1 MQDTHQNYHIK
12 IIINTYQEEWRRQTL
27 QYIYLYLFIWKY
39 QLLKKYIHIHIYI
52 TMKLTYG
59 LLTIICIVLASSSST
74 SHATSL
80 RGSPDVVL
88 ASMNYVLKDAEQE
101 ISSTEKDLQEKKDT
115 FKGRVID
122 EKKVA
127 EKAKKVVQIA
137 EECIKDATVSN
148 E

>member
-1 MQDTHQNYHIK
+1 METNITDKHTVYIS
-12 IIINTYQEEWRRQTL
+12 IF
-27 QYIYLYLFIWKY
+27 IYLEVSIIKE
-39 QLLKKYIHIHIYI
+39 IHTYTYIYI

>member
-1 MQDTHQNYHIK
+1 METNITDKHTVYISIFIYLEVSIIK
-12 IIINTYQEEWRRQTL
+12 EIHTYT
-27 QYIYLYLFIWKY
+27 YIYNDEIDVR
-39 QLLKKYIHIHIYI
+39 
-52 TMKLTYG
+52 
-59 LLTIICIVLASSSST
+59 IVNNYMLASSSST
-74 SHATSL
+74 SYATSL

>member
-1 MQDTHQNYHIK
+1 MEETN
-12 IIINTYQEEWRRQTL
+12 NTDKHTVYISI
-27 QYIYLYLFIWKY
+27 YIYLEVSIIKE
-39 QLLKKYIHIHIYI
+39 IHTYTYIYI